1 VARRGIGALE
11 TIRDT
16 RLPLDGDDAHIVV
29 VCHGTII
36 RFILSEILGR
46 EVPHI
51 ENAAAN
57 TVEWDGSA
65 WHVLSINGGVVD
77 TDVD

>member
-1 VARRGIGALE
+1 MGA
-11 TIRDT
+11 
-16 RLPLDGDDAHIVV
+16 
-29 VCHGTII
+29 
-36 RFILSEILGR
+36 

-65 WHVLSINGGVVD
+65 WKVVSINDRTV
-77 TDVD
+77 